1 MATVEEL
8 IVKRNT
14 LMAKLKNIK
23 EQLKDEIE
31 STEIYKAILES
42 SVHTVDED
50 AYDVSEKDA
59 AKHAF
64 KLTLKNYESKIEK
77 EK

>member
-1 MATVEEL
+1 MATIEEL

-14 LMAKLKNIK
+14 LNAKMKQIK
-23 EQLKDEIE
+23 EQLKSEIE
-31 STEIYKAILES
+31 SSEIYKAILEA
-42 SVHTVDED
+42 SVATVDSD

-64 KLTLKNYESKIEK
+64 KVTLKNYESRIGKDK
-77 EK
+77 